1 MLLLIENNNIIL
13 NEIKYIEV
21 LCKLNI
27 NLFYALEPTLFKTA
41 HQTLVL
47 HLIILLW
54 CFRIVASD
62 YLSFNYCQ
70 LVFESMNFEVNVNS
84 YSIYNKFSHIS
95 LFVIHW
101 F

>member
-47 HLIILLW
+47 HLIILL
-54 CFRIVASD
+54 
-62 YLSFNYCQ
+62 
-70 LVFESMNFEVNVNS
+70 
-84 YSIYNKFSHIS
+84 
-95 LFVIHW
+95 
-101 F
+101 